1 MAPKSLESLSIFLVT
16 VSLTN
21 LALSVLI
28 APATL
33 PPSTN
38 TDEEILQCWSPLRRL
53 NGCVEEIYYT
63 LVVEGDST
71 SLSSACC
78 GAFAGLSD
86 SCLPKMFTFGES
98 QLNVAERLKASCTAS
113 PAVSPSSESNDE
125 LDGEFDDESDDESDD
140 IKSEQAEAEGK

>member
-1 MAPKSLESLSIFLVT
+1 MST
-16 VSLTN
+16 R
-21 LALSVLI
+21 I
-28 APATL
+28 APATS
-33 PPSTN
+33 PPSMN
-38 TDEEILQCWSPLRRL
+38 TDEEILQCWSPLRKL

-71 SLSSACC
+71 SLSSACR

-86 SCLPKMFTFGES
+86 SCLPKMFTVGET

-125 LDGEFDDESDDESDD
+125 SDGELDDESDDELDD
-140 IKSEQAEAEGK
+140 IKNEKAEAKGK